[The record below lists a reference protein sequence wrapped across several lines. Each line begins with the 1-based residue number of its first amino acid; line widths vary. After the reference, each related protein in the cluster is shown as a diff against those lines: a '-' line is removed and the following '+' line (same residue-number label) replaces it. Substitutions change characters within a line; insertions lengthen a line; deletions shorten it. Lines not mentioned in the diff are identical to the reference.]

1 MQTYVV
7 SILYTSIIILFLECY
22 TVFRNMK
29 SLLHQYLFFCCIAM
43 LVNNIG
49 YLLGIQAS
57 SLEARILAV
66 KFSYAGR
73 VWIAYTL
80 FMFAVELCQVN
91 FPRIA
96 KRALLFM
103 HAGIYMSVLT
113 IGKHNL
119 YYTSVEC
126 VYVDGII
133 VLKHGCGIFYYV
145 LMSMQLLYILFGFYL
160 LFSTY
165 RILQNPATKKCFRTV
180 TLAILSLSIFY
191 VLQITHVLAI
201 SKVFDISV
209 IGNVVLV
216 ILLYVAI
223 VRCNLLSL
231 IEMAKDYI
239 IDGLSDGII
248 AVDMAG
254 KVKYYNKLAQK
265 MFPEIVKPGAV
276 LPVDL
281 KDALSNNSE
290 FTFNNRIYDI
300 EENILR
306 NDYCKVGNIYVL
318 VDSTEAKENE
328 YKLKADAELYEL
340 AAKNMKERLFVT
352 EEFVKSDRKL
362 RHDRRHFEALLMT
375 LLQEGNVDEA
385 KKYLSEQLAEE
396 PRTTKRY
403 CENTTIN
410 VALIYYI
417 CAAEKNNI
425 SVETD
430 VCIPS
435 NISMDDLHLGI
446 VVANLMENA
455 INACKN
461 IPQEKRFI
469 NIKAIYKEQLLLEIQ
484 NSCASKVPLDENGYP
499 FSNEAGHGIGTKS
512 VVSFVEETGGFI
524 QYESSENT
532 FKVRVILN
540 P

>member
-1 MQTYVV
+1 MQNYVV
-7 SILYTSIIILFLECY
+7 SILYISIITLFLECY
-22 TVFRNMK
+22 TVFKNMNSK
-29 SLLHQYLFFCCIAM
+29 LHQYLFFCCVAM

-49 YLLGIQAS
+49 YLLGIQAT
-57 SLEARILAV
+57 SLQSRVLAV

-80 FMFAVELCQVN
+80 FMFAIELCQVN
-91 FPRIA
+91 FPKIA
-96 KRALLFM
+96 KEVLLFM

-119 YYTSVEC
+119 YYTWVEC
-126 VYVDGII
+126 VYEDGII
-133 VLKHGCGIFYYV
+133 VLNHGCGIFYHV
-145 LMSMQLLYILFGFYL
+145 LMIMQVLYIIFGFYV

-165 RILQNPATKKCFRTV
+165 KVMQNPLIKKCLRTV

-191 VLQITHVLAI
+191 IIQITHILKI
-201 SKVFDISV
+201 SRVFDLSV
-209 IGNVVLV
+209 IGNIVLV
-216 ILLYVAI
+216 VLLYVAI
-223 VRCNLLSL
+223 IRCNLLSF
-231 IEMAKDYI
+231 IELAKDYI
-239 IDGLSDGII
+239 IEGLSEAII
-248 AVDMAG
+248 AVDIVG
-254 KVKYYNKLAQK
+254 KVKYYNKLALK
-265 MFPEIVKPGAV
+265 MFPEIVKPNAG
-276 LPVDL
+276 LPSPLAKLVNGD
-281 KDALSNNSE
+281 KE
-290 FTFNNRIYDI
+290 YTFNNRIYVI
-300 EENILR
+300 EKNVLY
-306 NDYCKVGNIYVL
+306 NDYGVVGDIYVL
-318 VDSTEAKENE
+318 ADATDLKEKEN
-328 YKLKADAELYEL
+328 KLKADVQLYEL

-410 VALIYYI
+410 VALIYYV

-425 SVETD
+425 PVETD

-435 NISMDDLHLGI
+435 NISMDDLHLGM

-455 INACKN
+455 INACKK

-484 NSCASKVPLDENGYP
+484 NSCVSKVPLDENGYP

-512 VVSFVEETGGFI
+512 VVSFVEETGGCI

-540 P
+540 